1 MLLKKQFLLLA
12 LFPLLLLAQNEK
24 DACETLSK
32 INTLIQAQHY
42 KPKAVDDSLSVY
54 VFNDFL
60 KKLDEDNRLFTE
72 IEINTLKKHQYKIDD
87 YILQKNCAFLD
98 ELYTVYNTAILRY
111 KNTIDAIKKEPFPFS
126 STEKIEFSKK
136 TYPYAKDDKDI
147 KRVYKKRLLFHT
159 LRDISEISK
168 NKDSLVAN
176 FDKLSKSSK
185 DKIFETFTCKY
196 SSYQLTAKD
205 FYSKFFVTFCSYFDP
220 HTEYLSESDKSSFLS
235 NVSADNLTFG
245 MIISMN
251 EKDEIIVDEVLP
263 GSSAYF
269 TEKIDDGD
277 QIIKVKYLNEEY
289 TIACSSL
296 SKIETIFSS
305 SDYKNVDFTLR
316 KKSGEIYT
324 VNLTKKVM
332 KDYEN
337 NVYSFIL
344 EKDNQKTGYIRIPS
358 FYAMFDNGKTNV
370 SDDVTK
376 EIYKLQ
382 EDNIDGLIIDLQNNG
397 GGSMEEA
404 IKLTGSFIDIGP
416 IAIMN
421 NRKLKKETIKDPN
434 RGSVYNGPMVVLING
449 FSASASEFFTNAMQD
464 YNRAIIVGNQSFGK
478 ASMQRIL
485 PLNYDNSEEFVKLTI
500 EEFYRISGKTN
511 QTIGITPDVE
521 IPSLFNKQM
530 PRESD
535 EKTVLKNDVIDGV
548 LRYTAFPNPLKNTV
562 IEKSKNRVQSNEALN
577 KITAMNLKINVIY
590 DTDLPPVLLEFNSV
604 FKEVNRI
611 NSLWKDIKDLSEV
624 EYPLVVERNSVDVE
638 YQQFDE
644 FLKSS
649 NTEKIKNIK
658 RNLHIIE
665 AVNIINDLKK

>member
-1 MLLKKQFLLLA
+1 MA
-12 LFPLLLLAQNEK
+12 LFPLHLFAQKEK

-32 INTLIQAQHY
+32 INTLIQKQHY
-42 KPKAVDDSLSVY
+42 KPKVVDDSLSVY
-54 VFNDFL
+54 IFNDFL
-60 KKLDEDNRLFTE
+60 KELDEDNRLFTE
-72 IEINTLKKHQYKIDD
+72 VEITSLKKHQYKIDD

-98 ELYTVYNTAILRY
+98 EFYAVYNGAILRY
-111 KNTIDAIKKEPFPFS
+111 KTIIEDLKKEPFPFS

-136 TYPYAKDDKDI
+136 TYPYAKDNVAI
-147 KRVYKKRLLFHT
+147 KKLYRKRLLFHT

-168 NKDSLVAN
+168 NKDSLVTN
-176 FDKLSKSSK
+176 FEKISKTSK
-185 DKIFETFTCKY
+185 EKIFETFTCKY
-196 SSYQLTAKD
+196 STYELTVKD
-205 FYSKFFVTFCSYFDP
+205 FYAKFFVTFCSYFDP

-251 EKDEIIVDEVLP
+251 EKDEIVVNEVIP

-269 TEKIDDGD
+269 TEKIDEGD
-277 QIIKVKYLNEEY
+277 QIIKVKHHDEEY
-289 TIACSSL
+289 TIACSSIN
-296 SKIETIFSS
+296 KIEAIFSS

-344 EKDNQKTGYIRIPS
+344 EKDNKKTGYIRIPS
-358 FYAMFDNGKTNV
+358 FYATFENGNTNV

-397 GGSMEEA
+397 GGSMDEA
-404 IKLTGSFIDIGP
+404 IKLAGSFIDFGP
-416 IAIMN
+416 LAIMN
-421 NRKLKKETIKDPN
+421 NKQLKKDIIKDPN
-434 RGSVYNGPMVVLING
+434 RGSIYSGPMVVLING

-464 YNRAIIVGNQSFGK
+464 YSRAIIVGNQSYGK

-485 PLNYDNSEEFVKLTI
+485 PLNYDNSEQFVKLTL
-500 EEFYRISGKTN
+500 EEFYRITGKTN
-511 QTIGITPDVE
+511 QTIGIMPDVE

-535 EKTVLKNDVIDGV
+535 EKTALKNDVITGV
-548 LRYTAFPNPLKNTV
+548 TRFTEFPNPLKNSA
-562 IEKSKNRVQSNEALN
+562 IEKSKSRVNVNEDLN
-577 KITAMNLKINVIY
+577 KIAAMNVKINAIF
-590 DTDLPPVLLEFNSV
+590 DTDLSPILLEFNSV

-624 EYPLVVERNSVDVE
+624 EYPLIVERNSVDVE